1 MRKLGSNRQ
10 ADFTLIELLV
20 DTFIS
25 SVRFFKRGDK
35 LEVQNTPL
43 FLKEKGG
50 AGERGNFFSRE
61 KSFLCPPAHAHFTLI
76 ELLVVIAI
84 IAILAAILLPALQS
98 ARERGRA
105 TSCLNSQKQLGSIVV
120 GYASDND
127 AYLMPALATFSTGNG
142 FWVKYVLKAKLLPPG
157 SLHCPSNNVNTEAGD
172 GESGLGYQDFPE
184 LEGHPRTLQYSKYC
198 GYQLSSG
205 AVQNKLRKVVS
216 IPKVSS
222 QVIAFCAITRTA
234 TTYASKGFLLPHY
247 IRHSTQSYAMPP
259 HKKSY
264 NLTFMDGHA
273 ASCTRAEY
281 SADLY
286 KTSLIFNY
294 SYGQNEFNAL

>member
-20 DTFIS
+20 TTAQQNCSLKNKNNTSLRPTGRTSRLTQSNS
-25 SVRFFKRGDK
+25 SHLHIFTRS
-35 LEVQNTPL
+35 
-43 FLKEKGG
+43 
-50 AGERGNFFSRE
+50 A
-61 KSFLCPPAHAHFTLI
+61 FTLI

-142 FWVKYVLKAKLLPPG
+142 FWVEYVLKAKLLPPG
-157 SLHCPSNNVNTEAGD
+157 SLHCPSNNVNTEPGN

-184 LEGHPRTLQYSKYC
+184 LEGNPRTLQYSKYC
-198 GYQLSSG
+198 GYQLNSG

-234 TTYASKGFLLPHY
+234 TTYASKGFLQPHY
-247 IRHSTQSYAMPP
+247 IRHSTQTYAMSP

-294 SYGQNEFNAL
+294 SYGQNDFNAL